1 MPKRDPDID
10 APDRF
15 RDDLHDRDLPATP
28 VERELAITTAYEL
41 KDVNRS
47 LAARFTDDDLKQIPV
62 LREGAP
68 LEQGATYLDLA
79 DARREAFKINGGHR
93 AEAGH
98 YYVPKNR
105 TPYPIWNRLVE
116 RE

>member
-15 RDDLHDRDLPATP
+15 RDDLQGRDQRTTPA
-28 VERELAITTAYEL
+28 ERELAITTAYEL

-47 LAARFTDDDLKQIPV
+47 LADDFTDDDLKQIPV
-62 LREGAP
+62 LREGTP
-68 LEQGATYLDLA
+68 LEQGATYIDLA
-79 DARREAFKINGGHR
+79 DTRREAFKINGGHR

-98 YYVPKNR
+98 YYVPKSR
-105 TPYPIWNRLVE
+105 TPYMIWNRLVE